1 MMGVFRMALVG
12 RLNGADETRNVYTFD
27 SGGGGLPSAAEV
39 VAYLDTL
46 YTSDFLDQISPLWSS
61 ERWIIEE
68 PTGGGLWEYRLEGN
82 YIKTGQGASET
93 FPQQIAYVI
102 IGITPSRRRGK
113 KFIAGVPEVKAQNGV
128 IVGSVLPHLQLYADH
143 WIAGMTVGVGTAFSG
158 VCKPDGTDFLA
169 FNSTR
174 VDAILGTQRRRKQG
188 SGS

>member
-1 MMGVFRMALVG
+1 MGVFRLGLVG
-12 RLNGADETRNVYTFD
+12 RLNGADETRNIFTFD
-27 SGGGGLPSAAEV
+27 SGGGGLPDASEV
-39 VAYLDTL
+39 NAWLDTL
-46 YTSDFLDQISPLWSS
+46 YTTDFLDQLSPLWSS

-68 PTGGGLWEYRLEGN
+68 PNVGGLWEYRLEGA
-82 YIKTGQGASET
+82 YHKTGAGASET
-93 FPQQIAYVI
+93 FPQQMAYVL

-128 IVGSVLPHLQLYADH
+128 IVGTVIPHLQLYADA
-143 WIAGMTVGVGTAFSG
+143 WIAGMSVGVGTAFSG
-158 VCKPDGTDFLA
+158 VCHPDGTNFLA